1 MITGA
6 ETYHDGRV
14 QAVMNG
20 ITAVD
25 NYFNQGDMALDSCFQ
40 GLKTIALH
48 NPTDNGWAGTIEI
61 TDDGKPTSITCADC
75 TGSTSLTDGDI
86 VVDGNDDS
94 SKLSDSYCQN
104 GATCNLTWEII
115 GICWVLYHII
125 ICNFDN
131 VKLKCHT
138 IVIFLFR
145 INGLRQNCFQQEV
158 GDLLSSPPLKFQC
171 SL

>member
-104 GATCNLTWEII
+104 GATCNLTWEIL
-115 GICWVLYHII
+115 GICRVWYHII
-125 ICNFDN
+125 IC
-131 VKLKCHT
+131 
-138 IVIFLFR
+138 VILTM
-145 INGLRQNCFQQEV
+145 
-158 GDLLSSPPLKFQC
+158 
-171 SL
+171 